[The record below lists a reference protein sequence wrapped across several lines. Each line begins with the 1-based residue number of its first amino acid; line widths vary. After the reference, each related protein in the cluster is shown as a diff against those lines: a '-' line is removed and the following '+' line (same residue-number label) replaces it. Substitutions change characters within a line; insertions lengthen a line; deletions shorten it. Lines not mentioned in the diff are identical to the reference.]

1 MKVRKSAGRGP
12 FREQPFFK
20 PIEIENIC
28 EEALRKVELMPS
40 SAEPIRIERFIEKR
54 FGLTPE
60 YSALP
65 AGILGYTIFG
75 SNGPSAMV
83 IAQML
88 ADAGTVVAE
97 RRINTTLAHEAG
109 HCLLHSHLFALADM
123 PLDLFRDEEVH
134 TDKPK
139 ILCRDVPVGAYD
151 GKWWE
156 FQANAAIGPLLMPAG
171 LVTEVVEGWLE
182 RGGLLGIPQIPLTAR
197 VAAAQAVSTQFDVNP
212 VAAKIR
218 LEQLFPKT
226 NQTLL

>member
-1 MKVRKSAGRGP
+1 MRVRQGSGRSP

-20 PIEIENIC
+20 PNEIENIC
-28 EEALRKVELMPS
+28 EEALRKVKLMPS
-40 SAEPIRIERFIEKR
+40 VAEPVRIERFIEKR
-54 FGLTPE
+54 FGLSPE
-60 YSALP
+60 YSVLP
-65 AGILGYTIFG
+65 PGILGYTMFG
-75 SNGPSAMV
+75 SNGPSSMV
-83 IAQML
+83 VAQAL

-123 PLDLFRDEEVH
+123 PLDLFRDEAVH

-139 ILCRDVPVGAYD
+139 ILCRDAPGGAYD

-171 LVTEVVEGWLE
+171 LVTAVVESWLQK
-182 RGGLLGIPQIPLTAR
+182 GGLLGIPQLPSGARTTAT
-197 VAAAQAVSTQFDVNP
+197 QAVSTLFDVNP

-218 LEQLFPKT
+218 LEQLFPQSD
-226 NQTLL
+226 QTFL

>member
-1 MKVRKSAGRGP
+1 VRVRQGTGRGR

-20 PIEIENIC
+20 PNEIETIC

-40 SAEPIRIERFIEKR
+40 CAEPIRIERFIEKR

-65 AGILGYTIFG
+65 QGILGYTMFG
-75 SNGPSAMV
+75 SSGPSSMV
-83 IAQML
+83 IAQAL

-123 PLDLFRDEEVH
+123 PLDLFRDEAVH
-134 TDKPK
+134 TEKPK
-139 ILCRDVPVGAYD
+139 ILCRDVPGGAYD

-171 LVTEVVEGWLE
+171 LVTVIVESWLQK
-182 RGGLLGIPQIPLTAR
+182 GGLLGIPQLPSGERT
-197 VAAAQAVSTQFDVNP
+197 AAAQAVSTQFDVNP

-218 LEQLFPKT
+218 LEQLFPQSD
-226 NQTLL
+226 QTFL